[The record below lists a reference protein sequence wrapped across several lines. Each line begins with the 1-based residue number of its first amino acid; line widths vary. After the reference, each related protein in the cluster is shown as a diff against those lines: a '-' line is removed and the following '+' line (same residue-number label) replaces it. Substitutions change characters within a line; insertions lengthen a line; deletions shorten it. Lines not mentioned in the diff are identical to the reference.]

1 MTQEL
6 ERALFPTIKSLNRE
20 AMSQIQQ
27 ALNRAAGAHPK
38 STIYS
43 TVPVIVAYT
52 KQGAFEAS
60 SYDWGLG
67 SLQDVLNVAVNSS
80 DSGSVWLAGGIM
92 IRGEKNGAPVA
103 VWNVEVW
110 SAQAETAEPG
120 VVYTVRLYGTDQVR
134 VESLRLRRGW
144 KINEMKV
151 GDAGAIVTCEEG
163 RPIASEVFQTPAKAM
178 RRAWQIKENLIA
190 RAEAE
195 LELVMGLEVVA

>member
-20 AMSQIQQ
+20 AMRQIQQ
-27 ALNRAAGAHPK
+27 AMGKAAEAHPK

-43 TVPVIVAYT
+43 TDPVIVAYT

-80 DSGSVWLAGGIM
+80 DSGSVWLSGTIM
-92 IRGEKNGAPVA
+92 DRGKRGYPVGQWA
-103 VWNVEVW
+103 LEVWN
-110 SAQAETAEPG
+110 AQAEASEPG
-120 VVYTVRLYGTDQVR
+120 VVYTVRLYGSDQVR
-134 VESLRLRRGW
+134 VESIKLRRGW
-144 KINEMKV
+144 QIAEMKT
-151 GDAGAIVTCEEG
+151 GDAGAAVTCEKG
-163 RPIASEVFQTPAKAM
+163 HLLASEVFQTPAKAVC
-178 RRAWQIKENLIA
+178 RAWQIKENLIA

-195 LELVMGLEVVA
+195 LDRVRGLEVVT